1 MSVGRNQRRRGAY
14 IARAQ
19 EALDQ
24 VPNQGDQHQVFE
36 IEVCDG
42 VQPFADKTFVAVG
55 YHDVL
60 SRLVEKIVH
69 LGPGHSVTVSLPETL
84 SGQRALRAQ
93 LREELGLTGSEYL
106 HPKMVPHDA

>member
-1 MSVGRNQRRRGAY
+1 MTVGRNQRRRAAY
-14 IARAQ
+14 IANVR

-42 VQPFADKTFVAVG
+42 AQPLADKTYVAVG
-55 YHDVL
+55 YHDTL
-60 SRLVEKIVH
+60 SRLVEKIAR
-69 LGPGHSVTVSLPETL
+69 LGPGHSVTVSLPETIK
-84 SGQRALRAQ
+84 GQRVLRAR
-93 LREELGLTGSEYL
+93 LRKDLGLTGNEYL